1 MLLFWTGLGVAGVG
15 IALIVTYELIAA
27 YLVQSWPTI
36 SAMVQDW
43 ENTATVNK
51 LIVSLAT
58 ALVAG
63 GVVLLG
69 THFLKGF

>member
-1 MLLFWTGLGVAGVG
+1 MTLFWTGLGVAGVG

-36 SAMVQDW
+36 SKMVQDW
-43 ENTATVNK
+43 ENAATVNK